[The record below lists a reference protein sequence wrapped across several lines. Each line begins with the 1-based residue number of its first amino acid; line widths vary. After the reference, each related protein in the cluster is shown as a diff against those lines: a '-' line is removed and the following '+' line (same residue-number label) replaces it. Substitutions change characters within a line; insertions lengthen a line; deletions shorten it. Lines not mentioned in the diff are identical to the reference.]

1 MAARTSFCCLSHAHR
16 FYYLLALFSQSPGST
31 AVQSQPTMS
40 DQPTGQDTIMSENKA
55 GKQPIQEATSASSQ
69 QAQQDTSH
77 ATHEHKGHA
86 SHPHEDRG
94 PAYPLINLNENLE
107 GQFRRTYHE
116 MLDFI
121 EKEEPEEAEKVA
133 HILLS
138 WGNVPV
144 LYRAYAHMVSAP
156 TLT

>member
-1 MAARTSFCCLSHAHR
+1 
-16 FYYLLALFSQSPGST
+16 
-31 AVQSQPTMS
+31 
-40 DQPTGQDTIMSENKA
+40 MSENKP
-55 GKQPIQEATSASSQ
+55 GKQPIQEATSASNQ

-86 SHPHEDRG
+86 SHPHQDHGTRG

-107 GQFRRTYHE
+107 GQFKRTYHE

-156 TLT
+156 ALT

>member
-1 MAARTSFCCLSHAHR
+1 
-16 FYYLLALFSQSPGST
+16 
-31 AVQSQPTMS
+31 
-40 DQPTGQDTIMSENKA
+40 MSENKP
-55 GKQPIQEATSASSQ
+55 GKQPIQEATSASNQ

-77 ATHEHKGHA
+77 ATHEHKGHGT
-86 SHPHEDRG
+86 RG
-94 PAYPLINLNENLE
+94 PACPLINLNENLE
-107 GQFRRTYHE
+107 GQFKRTYHE

-156 TLT
+156 ALT

>member
-1 MAARTSFCCLSHAHR
+1 
-16 FYYLLALFSQSPGST
+16 
-31 AVQSQPTMS
+31 
-40 DQPTGQDTIMSENKA
+40 MSENKA